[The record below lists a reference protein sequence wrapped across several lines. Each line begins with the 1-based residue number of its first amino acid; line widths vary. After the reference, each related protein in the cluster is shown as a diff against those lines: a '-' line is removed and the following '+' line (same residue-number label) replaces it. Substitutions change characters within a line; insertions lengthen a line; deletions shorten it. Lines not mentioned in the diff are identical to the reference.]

1 MLCLGDD
8 ISSFGG
14 IIDVDFNMQFLSFF
28 VIHTDGEESAASS
41 GKRFKHYQTL
51 EEDTYEDS
59 EIQKFLDDEFKRIV
73 KRKVERNPN
82 SAGAPTKIGRFMVE
96 PGYELGSNQNYN
108 LFQRLR
114 DADTKE
120 RFIGIADELVRI
132 YMDTSAVR
140 GGAFIIARSKLNTY
154 FDEPFL
160 FLLKCDFEPKIAR
173 ISDERNLISQVEM
186 AISARSIKSI
196 QYPHMPEE
204 GILEHWEVK
213 IHQASHA
220 RYFEDF
226 LKYVSYE
233 KPLPEV
239 MGEQVVEMVHQYI
252 ADKWQEDESSERR
265 EEENAV
271 EVWAASEKRD
281 LQEWWTPAQVEVA
294 AAALVEQKPD
304 LPFSFKLDS
313 VTVKGLLADFGASI
327 HFAKHNGRYLVVIEG
342 DSFQFDKGMSPVEL
356 IQPLDLVDVMP
367 LIGSKQ
373 PKDDD
378 YSSPSDSYN
387 SDHTNVTDKASGND
401 DVPW

>member
-1 MLCLGDD
+1 MSL
-8 ISSFGG
+8 
-14 IIDVDFNMQFLSFF
+14 DFMMQYLSFF
-28 VIHTDGEESAASS
+28 VIHTDGEESDSSS

-51 EEDTYEDS
+51 DEYSYEHS
-59 EIQKFLDDEFKRIV
+59 EIKKFLDEEFTRVV
-73 KRKVERNPN
+73 KRKVERNPS
-82 SAGAPTKIGRFMVE
+82 SANVPTKIGRFMVE

-120 RFIGIADELVRI
+120 RFVGIADELVRI

-173 ISDERNLISQVEM
+173 ISDEKSLISHVEM

-204 GILEHWEVK
+204 GTLEHWELK

-239 MGEQVVEMVHQYI
+239 IGEQVVEMVHQYI
-252 ADKWQEDESSERR
+252 ADKWQDETGTDRS

-271 EVWAASEKRD
+271 EVWAASEKRE
-281 LQEWWTPAQVEVA
+281 LQEWWTQEQVEVA
-294 AAALVEQKPD
+294 SAALVEQKPD
-304 LPFSFKLDS
+304 LPFSFKLDE
-313 VTVKGLLADFGASI
+313 VTVKGLLSEFGVSI
-327 HFAKHNGRYLVVIEG
+327 HLAKHNGRYVAVIEG
-342 DSFQFDKGMSPVEL
+342 DGFQFDRGMSPVEL
-356 IQPLDLVDVMP
+356 LQPPSLAEVME
-367 LIGSKQ
+367 LIGTRKPAEEEDQ
-373 PKDDD
+373 QQ
-378 YSSPSDSYN
+378 
-387 SDHTNVTDKASGND
+387 DHHD

>member
-1 MLCLGDD
+1 M
-8 ISSFGG
+8 
-14 IIDVDFNMQFLSFF
+14 DFRLEFLSFF
-28 VIHTDGEESAASS
+28 VIFTDGDADEASS
-41 GKRFKHYQTL
+41 GRRFKHYQTL
-51 EEDTYEDS
+51 DGDDYEDS
-59 EIQKFLDDEFKRIV
+59 EIKKFLDEEFKRIV

-114 DADTKE
+114 DADTRE
-120 RFIGIADELVRI
+120 RYIGIADELVRI

-140 GGAFIIARSKLNTY
+140 GGAFVVARSKLNTY

-173 ISDERNLISQVEM
+173 ISDERNLISHVEM

-204 GILEHWEVK
+204 GSLDQWELK

-239 MGEQVVEMVHQYI
+239 IGDQVVEMVHQYI
-252 ADKWQEDESSERR
+252 AEKWQEETGTERS

-271 EVWAASEKRD
+271 EVWAASEKRE
-281 LQEWWTPAQVEVA
+281 LQEWWSPEQVETA

-304 LPFSFKLDS
+304 LPFTFKLGG
-313 VTVKGLLADFGASI
+313 VTVKGLLSDFGVSVR
-327 HFAKHNGRYLVVIEG
+327 FAKHNGRYVAVIEG
-342 DSFQFDKGMSPVEL
+342 DAFQFEKGMSPVEL
-356 IQPLDLVDVMP
+356 LAPMELEDVIP
-367 LIGSKQ
+367 LIGTKTQASE
-373 PKDDD
+373 DDAVGRYD
-378 YSSPSDSYN
+378 EE
-387 SDHTNVTDKASGND
+387 AAAGGEED

>member
-1 MLCLGDD
+1 M
-8 ISSFGG
+8 
-14 IIDVDFNMQFLSFF
+14 DFRMEYLSFF
-28 VIHTDGEESAASS
+28 VILTDGDGDDSS
-41 GKRFKHYQTL
+41 GRRFKHYQTL
-51 EEDTYEDS
+51 DGVDYEQS
-59 EIQKFLDDEFKRIV
+59 EIKNFLDEEFKRIV

-114 DADTKE
+114 DADTRE

-140 GGAFIIARSKLNTY
+140 GGAFVIARAKLNTY

-173 ISDERNLISQVEM
+173 ISDERSLISHVEM

-204 GILEHWEVK
+204 GSLDQWELK

-239 MGEQVVEMVHQYI
+239 IGDQVVEMVHQYI
-252 ADKWQEDESSERR
+252 ADKWQEETSSERS

-271 EVWAASEKRD
+271 EVWAASEKRE
-281 LQEWWTPAQVEVA
+281 LQEWWSQEQVETA

-304 LPFSFKLDS
+304 LPFSFKLGG
-313 VTVKGLLADFGASI
+313 VTVKGLLSDFGNSLR
-327 HFAKHNGRYLVVIEG
+327 FAKHNGRYIAVIEG
-342 DSFQFDKGMSPVEL
+342 DFFQFEKGMSPVEL
-356 IQPLDLVDVMP
+356 LQPMELVDVIP
-367 LIGSKQ
+367 LIGTKVEQ
-373 PKDDD
+373 QEDATGR
-378 YSSPSDSYN
+378 YN
-387 SDHTNVTDKASGND
+387 ESEAAAGSED

>member
-1 MLCLGDD
+1 M
-8 ISSFGG
+8 
-14 IIDVDFNMQFLSFF
+14 DFNMQYLSFF
-28 VIHTDGEESAASS
+28 VIHTDGEESATSS

-59 EIQKFLDDEFKRIV
+59 EIQRFLDDEFKRIV

-82 SAGAPTKIGRFMVE
+82 SASAPTKIGRFMVE

-114 DADTKE
+114 DADSKE

-140 GGAFIIARSKLNTY
+140 GGAFIIALSKLNTY

-173 ISDERNLISQVEM
+173 ISDEKSLISQVEM

-204 GILEHWEVK
+204 GMLEHWELK

-281 LQEWWTPAQVEVA
+281 LQEWWTPEQVEVA

-304 LPFSFKLDS
+304 LPFTFKLGD
-313 VTVKGLLADFGASI
+313 VTVKGLLADFGDSI
-327 HFAKHNGRYLVVIEG
+327 HFAKHNGRYVVVIEG

-356 IQPLDLVDVMP
+356 VQPLDLVNVMP
-367 LIGSKQ
+367 RIGSKK
-373 PKDDD
+373 PAEDADSG
-378 YSSPSDSYN
+378 YSYTPTGEGTGN
-387 SDHTNVTDKASGND
+387 ND

>member
-1 MLCLGDD
+1 M
-8 ISSFGG
+8 
-14 IIDVDFNMQFLSFF
+14 DFMMQFLSFF
-28 VIHTDGEESAASS
+28 VIHTDGEESAVSS

-51 EEDTYEDS
+51 DEYSYEDS
-59 EIQKFLDDEFKRIV
+59 EIKKFLDEEFARIV

-82 SAGAPTKIGRFMVE
+82 SANAPTKIGRFMVE
-96 PGYELGSNQNYN
+96 PGYELDSNQNYN

-114 DADTKE
+114 EADTKE

-154 FDEPFL
+154 FEEPFL
-160 FLLKCDFEPKIAR
+160 FMLKCDFEPKIAR
-173 ISDERNLISQVEM
+173 ISDEKSLISHVEM

-204 GILEHWEVK
+204 GMLEPWELK

-252 ADKWQEDESSERR
+252 ADKWQDEQGSERS

-271 EVWAASEKRD
+271 EVWAASEKRE
-281 LQEWWTPAQVEVA
+281 LQEWWTQEQVEVA
-294 AAALVEQKPD
+294 SAALVEQKPD
-304 LPFSFKLDS
+304 LPFTFKLDS
-313 VTVKGLLADFGASI
+313 IAVKGLLSDFGASI
-327 HFAKHNGRYLVVIEG
+327 HLAKHNGRYVVVVEG
-342 DSFQFDKGMSPVEL
+342 DAFQFEKGMSPVEL
-356 IQPLDLVDVMP
+356 LQPPDLEDVLP
-367 LIGSKQ
+367 LIGSRSGEEAEYS
-373 PKDDD
+373 DDGKANN
-378 YSSPSDSYN
+378 DS
-387 SDHTNVTDKASGND
+387 GD

>member
-1 MLCLGDD
+1 M
-8 ISSFGG
+8 
-14 IIDVDFNMQFLSFF
+14 DFRMEFLSFF
-28 VIHTDGEESAASS
+28 VILTDGEGEESS
-41 GKRFKHYQTL
+41 GRRFKHYQTL
-51 EEDTYEDS
+51 DGDDYEHS
-59 EIQKFLDDEFKRIV
+59 EIKKFLDEEFKRIV

-114 DADTKE
+114 DADTRE
-120 RFIGIADELVRI
+120 RYIGIADELVRI

-140 GGAFIIARSKLNTY
+140 GGAFVIARSKLNTY

-173 ISDERNLISQVEM
+173 ISDERNLISHVEM

-204 GILEHWEVK
+204 GYLDQWELK

-239 MGEQVVEMVHQYI
+239 IGDQVVEMVHQYI
-252 ADKWQEDESSERR
+252 ADKWQEETSTERSQ
-265 EEENAV
+265 EENAV
-271 EVWAASEKRD
+271 EVWAASEKRE
-281 LQEWWTPAQVEVA
+281 LQEMWSPEQVETA

-304 LPFSFKLDS
+304 LPFTFKLGG
-313 VTVKGLLADFGASI
+313 VTIKGLLSDFGDTVR
-327 HFAKHNGRYLVVIEG
+327 FAKHNGRYVAVIEG
-342 DSFQFDKGMSPVEL
+342 DAFQFEKGMSPVEL
-356 IQPLDLVDVMP
+356 LAPMELEDVIP
-367 LIGSKQ
+367 LIGSKAAQ
-373 PKDDD
+373 ANEEAAGRYDEEVAAGG
-378 YSSPSDSYN
+378 SD
-387 SDHTNVTDKASGND
+387 D

>member
-1 MLCLGDD
+1 M
-8 ISSFGG
+8 IN
-14 IIDVDFNMQFLSFF
+14 VDFRMEFLSFF
-28 VIHTDGEESAASS
+28 VILTDGEADETSS
-41 GKRFKHYQTL
+41 GRRFKHYQTL
-51 EEDTYEDS
+51 DGDDYEHS
-59 EIQKFLDDEFKRIV
+59 EIKKFLDEEFKRIV

-114 DADTKE
+114 DADTRE
-120 RFIGIADELVRI
+120 RYIGIADELVRI

-140 GGAFIIARSKLNTY
+140 GGAFVVARSKLNTY

-173 ISDERNLISQVEM
+173 ISDERNLISHVEM

-204 GILEHWEVK
+204 GSLDQWELK

-239 MGEQVVEMVHQYI
+239 IGDQVVEMVHQYI
-252 ADKWQEDESSERR
+252 ADKWQEETGSERS

-271 EVWAASEKRD
+271 EVWAASEKRE
-281 LQEWWTPAQVEVA
+281 LQEWWSPEQVETA

-304 LPFSFKLDS
+304 LPFTFKLGG
-313 VTVKGLLADFGASI
+313 VTVKGLLSDFGDSVR
-327 HFAKHNGRYLVVIEG
+327 FAKHNGRYVAVIEG
-342 DSFQFDKGMSPVEL
+342 DAFQFEKGMSPVEL
-356 IQPLDLVDVMP
+356 LAPMALEDVLP
-367 LIGSKQ
+367 LIG
-373 PKDDD
+373 
-378 YSSPSDSYN
+378 
-387 SDHTNVTDKASGND
+387 TKAETGEDAVGRYDEEVAAGGDD

>member
-1 MLCLGDD
+1 MEY
-8 ISSFGG
+8 
-14 IIDVDFNMQFLSFF
+14 LSFF
-28 VIHTDGEESAASS
+28 VIVTDGDDSGSS
-41 GKRFKHYQTL
+41 KRYKHYQTL
-51 EEDTYEDS
+51 DEDDYEDS
-59 EIQKFLDDEFKRIV
+59 EIKKFLDGEFKRIV

-82 SAGAPTKIGRFMVE
+82 SENAPTKIGRFMVE

-114 DADTKE
+114 DAEHKE
-120 RFIGIADELVRI
+120 RFIGIADELVHI

-140 GGAFIIARSKLNTY
+140 GGAFIIARAKLNTY

-160 FLLKCDFEPKIAR
+160 FLLKCDFEPNIAR
-173 ISDERNLISQVEM
+173 IADERSLISHVEM

-204 GILEHWEVK
+204 GMLEHWELK

-239 MGEQVVEMVHQYI
+239 MGEQVLGMVQQYME
-252 ADKWQEDESSERR
+252 DKWQDAPESTERR
-265 EEENAV
+265 EEENAI
-271 EVWAASEKRD
+271 EVWASSEKRD
-281 LQEWWTPAQVEVA
+281 IQEYWTHEQVA
-294 AAALVEQKPD
+294 AASAALVEQKPD
-304 LPFSFKLDS
+304 LSFSFKLDS
-313 VTVKGLLADFGASI
+313 VTMKGLLADFGTAF
-327 HFAKHNGRYLVVIEG
+327 HFAKHNGRYVVVIEG

-356 IQPLDLVDVMP
+356 LQPPDLTDILDVIGTHRREREEMP
-367 LIGSKQ
+367 PPQTELEASLNRAQ
-373 PKDDD
+373 SDDTHGND
-378 YSSPSDSYN
+378 SSS
-387 SDHTNVTDKASGND
+387 ND